1 MADAPDDGNGPGEGL
16 REKLIVAKEKW
27 ARERRLITGA
37 TDEWQSNRLPPGQ
50 QEVRNWPVLDL
61 GIQPDL
67 RPEDWKLTVDGLV
80 ANPTTLD
87 HGQFMALPQSD
98 SVSDIHCV
106 TQWSRYDNYWQ
117 GVASQVL
124 IDLVRP
130 KDEARHVV
138 FHAHDGYTTNVS
150 LEVFSGADVMLAH
163 SWEGVPLT
171 RSHGG
176 PVRVVI
182 PRFYFWKSAKWVRRI
197 EFSRDDKPGFWE
209 VRGYHNVGDPWR
221 EERYD

>member
-16 REKLIVAKEKW
+16 REKLIAAKEKW
-27 ARERRLITGA
+27 ARERRLITGD
-37 TDEWQSNRLPPGQ
+37 TDEGQSNRLPPGQ

-61 GIQPDL
+61 GIQPDV

-209 VRGYHNVGDPWR
+209 VRGYHNVGDPWK